1 MTVLVWHWGRHGAGP
16 RFAASLAAGFG
27 GLLSLPR
34 TAELLSLPQPPE
46 CHLPVS
52 TYDSPASLVRRLATA
67 PLLLRQLNNAIATLR
82 PTLAVCAMPALLD
95 PLMLHALRRHRIPA
109 LVIAHDAAAHAGE
122 DHPLRM
128 RVQRHVLRRADHA
141 VALST
146 HVAGQLGNVPAL
158 FHPPFDFGPMPP
170 PRAHGGRLRILSFG
184 RLLPYKGLGL
194 LAATLRH
201 LDPAL
206 VEARIAGSGPET
218 PELAALRD
226 LPHARVE
233 NRWVPEVELPALLAW
248 ADVILLT
255 HRAASQSGLI
265 AAAQGTGRFLVT
277 TDAGGLD
284 EQSGGTAVPPD
295 PEILAAAVMAT
306 RLAPPPPV
314 PDHAAE
320 WRRLAEGILA
330 LATSP
335 LPSSPAPSS
344 RGPAWL
350 PCAWPGIR
358 HGHTAWLPGT
368 AAGRHRRPNAG
379 SPR

>member
-27 GLLSLPR
+27 GALSLPR
-34 TAELLSLPQPPE
+34 TAEILSLPNPPACE
-46 CHLPVS
+46 LPIG
-52 TYDSPASLVRRLATA
+52 TYDSPARLVRRVATA
-67 PLLLRQLNNAIATLR
+67 PLLMRQLHEAIGVLR
-82 PTLAVCAMPALLD
+82 PALAVCAMPAVLD
-95 PLMLHALRRHRIPA
+95 PLMLRVLRRLGIPSII
-109 LVIAHDAAAHAGE
+109 IAHDAAAHAGE
-122 DHPLRM
+122 EHPLRM
-128 RVQRHVLRRADHA
+128 RIQRHVLRRADHV

-146 HVAGQLGNVPAL
+146 HIAGQLGNVPAL
-158 FHPPFDFGPMPP
+158 FHPPFDFGPMPS
-170 PRAHGGRLRILSFG
+170 PRAHGGRLRILNFG

-206 VEARIAGSGPET
+206 VEVRIAGSGPET

-233 NRWVPEVELPALLAW
+233 NRWVPEAELPALLAW
-248 ADVILLT
+248 ADVILLA
-255 HRAASQSGLI
+255 HRSASQSGLI

-277 TDAGGLD
+277 TDVGGLD

-295 PEILAAAVMAT
+295 PEKLAAAVMAT
-306 RLAPPPPV
+306 RLAPPPPM
-314 PDHAAE
+314 PDHAAK
-320 WRRLAEGILA
+320 WRQLAGGILA

-344 RGPAWL
+344 RAPAWL
-350 PCAWPGIR
+350 PCAWPGTR
-358 HGHTAWLPGT
+358 HGRTTWLPGT
-368 AAGRHRRPNAG
+368 AAGPHRRPNAG